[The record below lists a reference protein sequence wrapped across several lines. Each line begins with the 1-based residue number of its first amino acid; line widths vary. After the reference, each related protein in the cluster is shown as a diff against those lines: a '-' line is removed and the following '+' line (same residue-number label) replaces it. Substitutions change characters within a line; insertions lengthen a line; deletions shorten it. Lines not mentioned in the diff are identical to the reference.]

1 MKYSRMTEE
10 ELFEVLKSIAQTL
23 KDEAK
28 FIEELA
34 AGKFLPKDSLA
45 RKQTIQSHKK
55 LMDKLRTDANDM
67 YDDLLRRW
75 KK

>member
-1 MKYSRMTEE
+1 MKYARMTDE
-10 ELFEVLKSIAQTL
+10 ELFEALKSIAQTL

-34 AGKFLPKDSLA
+34 AGKLLPKDPLA

-55 LMDKLRTDANDM
+55 LMDQLRTEANDM